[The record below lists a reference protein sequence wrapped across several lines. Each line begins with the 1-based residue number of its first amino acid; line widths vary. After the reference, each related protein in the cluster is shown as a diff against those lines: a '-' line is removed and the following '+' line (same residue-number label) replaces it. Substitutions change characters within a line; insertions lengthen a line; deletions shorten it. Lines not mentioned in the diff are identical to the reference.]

1 MSRVVAAWAGLMLLG
16 VLLPPDAGR
25 AHEERLMIGRVETI
39 EPARKLLVVADT
51 RKGERRRMEVN
62 AETEVVGCRA
72 VAGLSALRPGG
83 LVRVKYLDRVGGEP
97 EAQSILVLEPAR

>member
-1 MSRVVAAWAGLMLLG
+1 VSRVAAAWAGLGLIG
-16 VLLPPDAGR
+16 VLLAPDAGR

-39 EPARKLLVVADT
+39 EPARRLLVVADT
-51 RKGERRRMEVN
+51 QKGERRRMEVN

-72 VAGLSALRPGG
+72 VAGLSVVRPGG
-83 LVRVKYLDRVGGEP
+83 LVRVKYVDRVGAEP